1 MRGENKWENKRLPGQ
16 PSTFLPCALLA
27 AGAMRATRF
36 AKGAGRKVK
45 EVHILKDLLERAI
58 KASATFLEGRGYE
71 ILDRNW
77 SNGGSTIDIV
87 ARDEDGVIVVV
98 DVKAR
103 VGADKGFPVDT
114 EASRERLESA
124 AAQWLAAHD
133 DEELIDVSV
142 RFDAISMMVIDDSR
156 AFLRHHI
163 NRFGTADAVA

>member
-1 MRGENKWENKRLPGQ
+1 
-16 PSTFLPCALLA
+16 
-27 AGAMRATRF
+27 MRATRL

-45 EVHILKDLLERAI
+45 EVHIMKDLLERAI
-58 KASATFLEGRGYE
+58 KASATFLERRGYE

-77 SNGGSTIDIV
+77 SNGGSAIDIV

-103 VGADKGFPVDT
+103 VGADKGFPIDT

-124 AAQWLAAHD
+124 AAQWLAEHD
-133 DEELIDVSV
+133 DEPVDISV

-156 AFLRHHI
+156 AFLRHHV